1 MRLWSFYFSYCEAAF
16 EEQYLT
22 DVQVAFAPPAWRP
35 ALRTTTTPPPTR
47 RAHDGFDRWLQRAN
61 GN

>member
-16 EEQYLT
+16 EEAYLT
-22 DVQVAFAPPAWRP
+22 DVQVAFAAPAWRP
-35 ALRTTTTPPPTR
+35 GARATPTTAPTL
-47 RAHDGFDRWLQRAN
+47 RAHHGSDQWLQRAS